1 MAGENELLTPAAAGK
16 YLGGIPVDTLRW
28 WRWRRTTGPTFCRV
42 GRRVMYRRSDLDA
55 FIKQG
60 QVEMQEVTHAS

>member
-28 WRWRRTTGPTFCRV
+28 WRFKRRGPRWVTI
-42 GRRVMYRRSDLDA
+42 GRRVMYRKTDLDA
-55 FIKQG
+55 FVKAG
-60 QVEMQEVTHAS
+60 EVNMEVAHAS

>member
-1 MAGENELLTPAAAGK
+1 MAGENELLPPTAAAK

-28 WRWRRTTGPTFCRV
+28 WRFKRRGPIFCYI

-55 FIKQG
+55 FIKKG
-60 QVEMQEVTHAS
+60 EVDMLREAAHAA